1 MNLKIVTNYKILR
14 IESSACNMYLELL
27 KTDLNGFDKIRYE
40 LYFLIIISQKTLSTK
55 HLELNVNSFY
65 VENAIPF

>member
-1 MNLKIVTNYKILR
+1 MNLKIVTNYKI
-14 IESSACNMYLELL
+14 YVL

-55 HLELNVNSFY
+55 PLELNVNSFY

>member
-1 MNLKIVTNYKILR
+1 MNLKIVTNYKI
-14 IESSACNMYLELL
+14 YVL